1 MKEAMITT
9 TATEVRDA
17 SGQVIGLYQ
26 QVPGRRTYSARYL
39 APNGAVW
46 CDLGVALTRPEV
58 VEAALREARAK
69 HEGEPIA
76 WKKAR
81 LGQLAVEILTVA
93 AAGHGNVPAYYEND
107 DEPVGPTTASL
118 IRRGL
123 ATQDAGGNVRLTKK
137 GWAQAALHTTGA
149 TRVTYPHY
157 LLDAVQ
163 AR

>member
-1 MKEAMITT
+1 LRLTTPQEAGMKEAMITT

-26 QVPGRRTYSARYL
+26 QVPGRTYSARYL

-46 CDLGVALTRPEV
+46 CDLGEALTRPEG

-137 GWAQAALHTTGA
+137 GWAQVVLHTTGA
-149 TRVTYPHY
+149 TR
-157 LLDAVQ
+157 
-163 AR
+163 